1 MFSPSVIVKNINL
14 VRTDRFIKEYQ
25 KNNCRPVTLGET
37 QLLDLL
43 LDDCGTINDVQNPSH
58 SLLKKLITK
67 ELSIIAVSKYPFCL
81 EYIKTPTPAIIL
93 AAFKKSP
100 SIIRIFKTQTIDDCL
115 LAVNCAFEIKH
126 YIDLGRLNKY
136 LYEDELNT
144 FNHIRIVKSS
154 SLE

>member
-58 SLLKKLITK
+58 SLLKKLIT
-67 ELSIIAVSKYPFCL
+67 V
-81 EYIKTPTPAIIL
+81 
-93 AAFKKSP
+93 
-100 SIIRIFKTQTIDDCL
+100 
-115 LAVNCAFEIKH
+115 
-126 YIDLGRLNKY
+126 
-136 LYEDELNT
+136 
-144 FNHIRIVKSS
+144 
-154 SLE
+154 